1 MNPLLRNILAGLA
14 GAVVS
19 MPANMILLAPL
30 ARLTGAPVMPNYDP
44 AADPQVLQEVWRMYF
59 NSLDA
64 IHMLG
69 PLLAHWNGAFCG
81 ALAAGLLASDRRA
94 LIPLIVAGFVLLGG
108 VANAFMLPGQPVGFL
123 VLDIAGYL
131 PMGWLAWRLS
141 LRLRPRHLIKA

>member
-1 MNPLLRNILAGLA
+1 
-14 GAVVS
+14 
-19 MPANMILLAPL
+19 
-30 ARLTGAPVMPNYDP
+30 
-44 AADPQVLQEVWRMYF
+44 MYF

-108 VANAFMLPGQPVGFL
+108 VANRLYAPWPTGRFPCIGHRRIPPHG
-123 VLDIAGYL
+123 
-131 PMGWLAWRLS
+131 LARVEIVAAPA
-141 LRLRPRHLIKA
+141 PRRLIKA